1 MATLQ
6 LAFTFLAFSL
16 AANFAH
22 ASYAVCAGGKD
33 VSTWKTV
40 YGFHL
45 WNDDGQ
51 QIHDYGSTPRSDYID
66 LGGNDTGTMTLLRVY
81 RNGYDQRF
89 KWPDAVCK
97 YGHDGR
103 FRGLFFVCYDTGNS
117 WCAAYQDGMRIA
129 CADYLDMGPD
139 SLSCSAAKRP
149 TP

>member
-6 LAFTFLAFSL
+6 LALTFLAFSL

-66 LGGNDTGTMTLLRVY
+66 LGGNGWRVQPTIEVSKHSGDDTGTMTLLRVY
-81 RNGYDQRF
+81 RNGYSQRF
-89 KWPDAVCK
+89 KWPFPRSILC
-97 YGHDGR
+97 
-103 FRGLFFVCYDTGNS
+103 L
-117 WCAAYQDGMRIA
+117 
-129 CADYLDMGPD
+129 L
-139 SLSCSAAKRP
+139 
-149 TP
+149 